1 MKRIILFLLIS
12 ILSLSVTSHAKSTAK
27 SLFAEFSSESGAE
40 SVNISPFMIKLSRL
54 IAGNL
59 PETEILKQISSVKV
73 LDLENCS
80 ADVKS
85 RFAKRAADFSA
96 DGMEELINASENGEK
111 VRMFTIN
118 RDNLIRKL
126 VVLCYS
132 VNGECCVVEIN
143 GKFNLDQLDSVYNS
157 QKPNHRN

>member
-1 MKRIILFLLIS
+1 MKRILLFLLIS

-27 SLFAEFSSESGAE
+27 SIFTEFSSESGAE

-54 IAGNL
+54 VAGNI
-59 PETEILKQISSVKV
+59 PETEILNKISSVKV

-80 ADVKS
+80 ADVKN

-111 VRMFTIN
+111 VRMFTVSHN
-118 RDNLIRKL
+118 NLIRKL

-132 VNGECCVVEIN
+132 VNGDCCMVEIN
-143 GKFNLDQLDSVYNS
+143 GKFSLDQVDSILNS
-157 QKPNHRN
+157 QKPKHSN